1 MIVPSRPLR
10 VRRSLSCAPEHR
22 NSSLLENAIFFPKG
36 RYALL
41 YCLKEMGVETGDTV
55 VVPAYYCESALQ
67 PLRAYGYKFEF
78 IDIAIDLNIQPS
90 SIGNIVSE
98 HRVKA
103 FILPHY
109 FGFEQANRNALH
121 ALCKANG
128 VVLVEDYSHSF
139 LSYLHGAVQRRNF
152 DACIFSL
159 GKSIPVPSGGAVV
172 INNTEKEPAGFPV
185 PAPAYGEYKFMVL
198 RVIERMVVQ
207 AGWPNIYAPVITRI
221 KQSFS
226 KSVNTNVASDPDAP
240 EACGHIPP
248 SYLINCYL
256 MDTNTLDAISATRVG
271 NYKELVKV
279 LAGTNIKTL
288 IHDIDAGEIPQ
299 ILPVSDPSGRL
310 LDFLRDRGV
319 GAYQW
324 PGDELPNEVRDC
336 PDLFPVAT
344 STNHASVCMPIHQ
357 DIERKHIDYISA
369 VMEKWSIMLSEGTL

>member
-10 VRRSLSCAPEHR
+10 VRRLSSYSHEHS
-22 NSSLLENAIFFPKG
+22 NSSLLEKAIFFQRG

-41 YCLKEMGVETGDTV
+41 YCLQELGVEAGDTV

-78 IDIAIDLNIQPS
+78 VDIASDLNIQSS
-90 SIGNIVSE
+90 SIENIVSG

-103 FILPHY
+103 LLLTHY
-109 FGFEQANRNALH
+109 FGFEQAHRNAIH

-139 LSYLHGAVQRRNF
+139 LSYLHGAVQRSNI

-159 GKSIPVPSGGAVV
+159 AKSIPVLFGGAVV
-172 INNTEKEPAGFPV
+172 INNAEKEPIGFPLA
-185 PAPAYGEYKFMVL
+185 APTYGEYKFMFL

-207 AGWPNIYAPVITRI
+207 AGWPNIYAPIITRI
-221 KQSFS
+221 KQSFTTS
-226 KSVNTNVASDPDAP
+226 ANTHVDSDPGDP
-240 EACGHIPP
+240 EACKRIPP
-248 SYLINCYL
+248 SYLLNCYL
-256 MDTNTLDAISATRVG
+256 MDTDTLDAISATRVG
-271 NYKELVKV
+271 NYQKLVKILTALDITTV
-279 LAGTNIKTL
+279 IPN
-288 IHDIDAGEIPQ
+288 IDAGEIPQ

-324 PGDELPNEVRDC
+324 PGDELPNEVKDC

-344 STNHASVCMPIHQ
+344 SINHASVCMPIHQ
-357 DIERKHIDYISA
+357 DIDQKHMDYLSA
-369 VMEKWSIMLSEGTL
+369 VMEKWSMMLTEGKQ